1 MQKSEKF
8 YIFSWK
14 EILVLGLVA
23 LTAVGFFF
31 TLGLH
36 YGKRINLDS
45 KDSESAVAKLESSP
59 DSVPPKETLEQ
70 GAHHVEGTAAEAI
83 HEATHDEMEASKLKV
98 DHPKPVDLPAHK
110 SAAKEE
116 AVGDAREVT
125 APSEEGAESGVSS
138 GKFALQL
145 GSYPNSKDAQK
156 RISAFLKRGIKTEM
170 RTALV
175 NSETRYRVV
184 IPGFQNL
191 KQADQK
197 GKELKSARKVESFV
211 VIKSE

>member
-23 LTAVGFFF
+23 LTAIGFFF

-36 YGKRINLDS
+36 YGKKMNLDS
-45 KDSESAVAKLESSP
+45 KESESAVAKLESSP
-59 DSVPPKETLEQ
+59 ESVPPKEALEQ
-70 GAHHVEGTAAEAI
+70 GSHHVEGTAAEAI
-83 HEATHDEMEASKLKV
+83 HEATQDEMEAAKLKV
-98 DHPKPVDLPAHK
+98 DHPKPVDLPEQK
-110 SAAKEE
+110 SAQKES
-116 AVGDAREVT
+116 APSGREVT
-125 APSEEGAESGVSS
+125 DVSEDAADAAAPI

-145 GSYPNSKDAQK
+145 GSYPTSKDAQK
-156 RISAFLKRGIKTEM
+156 RISQYLKRGIKTEM

-184 IPGFQNL
+184 IPGFQSL
-191 KQADQK
+191 KQADRR
-197 GKELKSARKVESFV
+197 GKELQDARKVESFV